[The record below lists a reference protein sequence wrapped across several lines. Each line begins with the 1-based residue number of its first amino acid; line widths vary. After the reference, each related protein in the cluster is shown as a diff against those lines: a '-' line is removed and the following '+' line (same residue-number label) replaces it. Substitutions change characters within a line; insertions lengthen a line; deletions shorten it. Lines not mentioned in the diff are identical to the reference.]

1 MIKMSMRQT
10 VSGLAL
16 MLALTAAGAVSMSAT
31 AATTTADSL
40 PPARSQNAQQISE
53 MPPPPQ
59 GLGPHFGGPGPWG
72 PGGPNGPRG
81 PGAPGGPR
89 GPGFA
94 AVHTIEQIAH
104 LYRVGGHPENVLPF
118 LRETLSQTRDPMLRH
133 HLREAIAR
141 EELKP
146 ADTTAAIATLRAQLS
161 EDLAAL
167 PAPDAKRR

>member
-1 MIKMSMRQT
+1 MKMSMRQT

-16 MLALTAAGAVSMSAT
+16 MLALTAAGAASMSAT
-31 AATTTADSL
+31 AATTADTL
-40 PPARSQNAQQISE
+40 PPARAQSAMQVAE
-53 MPPPPQ
+53 MPPPP
-59 GLGPHFGGPGPWG
+59 GMGPHFDGPGPRG
-72 PGGPNGPRG
+72 PGG
-81 PGAPGGPR
+81 PGAPGGHR

-94 AVHTIEQIAH
+94 AVRTIEEIAH

-118 LRETLSQTRDPMLRH
+118 YRETLTQTRDPMLRH

-167 PAPDAKRR
+167 PSPEVKRR

>member
-1 MIKMSMRQT
+1 MIKISMRKT

-16 MLALTAAGAVSMSAT
+16 MLALTATGISLPAA
-31 AATTTADSL
+31 AATDAP
-40 PPARSQNAQQISE
+40 PPARTQAATPGE
-53 MPPPPQ
+53 MPPPPP
-59 GLGPHFGGPGPWG
+59 GMGPHFGGPGP
-72 PGGPNGPRG
+72 RG
-81 PGAPGGPR
+81 PMGPAGHG

-94 AVHTIEQIAH
+94 AVRTTEEIAH
-104 LYRVGGHPENVLPF
+104 LYRIGGHPENVLPF
-118 LRETLSQTRDPMLRH
+118 YRETLTQTRDPMLRH

-167 PAPDAKRR
+167 PSPDAKRR

>member
-1 MIKMSMRQT
+1 MIKISMRQT

-16 MLALTAAGAVSMSAT
+16 MLALTATGVSLPAA
-31 AATTTADSL
+31 AATDA
-40 PPARSQNAQQISE
+40 PPASRTQAATPGE

-59 GLGPHFGGPGPWG
+59 GMGPHFGGPGP
-72 PGGPNGPRG
+72 RG
-81 PGAPGGPR
+81 PMDPAGHG

-94 AVHTIEQIAH
+94 AVRTIEEIAH
-104 LYRVGGHPENVLPF
+104 LYRLGGHPESVLPF
-118 LRETLSQTRDPMLRH
+118 YRETLTQTRDPMLRH

-146 ADTTAAIATLRAQLS
+146 ADTTAAIATLRAQLG

-167 PAPDAKRR
+167 PPPDTKRR